1 MEKCHVDAGTLDAL
15 RADFKAGK
23 HPPTTQ
29 RLQSI
34 RSWCARLPNRSRAVR
49 WAAQNQG
56 RRPYAGFQAEKHVEG
71 FWLCF
76 LQEFGPTES
85 VSPRLRVREA
95 RLVRFLRSVAG
106 GGVAHLANTGK
117 HWTAAICRTDNG
129 PSTREPHESD

>member
-1 MEKCHVDAGTLDAL
+1 MSMRETLDAL

-29 RLQSI
+29 RRQSI

-49 WAAQNQG
+49 RAAHNPS
-56 RRPYAGFQAEKHVEG
+56 RRARRHRRFAKKHVKG

-85 VSPRLRVREA
+85 VSPRPTVREA

-106 GGVAHLANTGK
+106 VGVAHLANTRK
-117 HWTAAICRTDNG
+117 QWTAAICRTDNG